1 MTGSSARAQPG
12 RVLVVG
18 SANVDIVL
26 RVDRLPE
33 AGATVLAHGRAS
45 GFGGKGANQ
54 AVAAATAGAR
64 TAMIGR
70 LGDDPMGAAYRERLA
85 GFGIDV
91 QHLRVTSGVTT
102 GTAYVMVDDDGE
114 NSIVVDPGANATV
127 ELADLEPVSELGP
140 GDVLLVQGE
149 LPPRVVAHA
158 IARADVAGARVVLNL
173 APYIDL
179 PADAVAVADPMIV
192 NEEEHRTLQ
201 LAAPIAAKLGRPE
214 GTPRSLLVTRGALG
228 ATWEDI
234 TLPATAVDEG
244 EIVDTTGAGDAFCGA
259 LAAGL
264 AAGLGPEAAMSAAL
278 GAGADAVRRL
288 GAQPS

>member
-1 MTGSSARAQPG
+1 MTDAGAPAQPG
-12 RVLVVG
+12 RVLIVG

-33 AGATVLAHGRAS
+33 AGVTVLAHGRAS

-70 LGDDPMGAAYRERLA
+70 LGDDAMGAAYRERLA

-91 QHLRVTSGVTT
+91 HHLRVTSGVAT

-127 ELADLEPVSELGP
+127 ELADLAAVSDLGP

-192 NEEEHRTLQ
+192 NEEEHRALQ
-201 LAAPIAAKLGRPE
+201 LAAPIAARLGRPE

-228 ATWEDI
+228 ATWEEI
-234 TLPATAVDEG
+234 TLPATAVDEA

-259 LAAGL
+259 LAAAL
-264 AAGLGPEAAMSAAL
+264 AAGQDQEAALSAAL
-278 GAGADAVRRL
+278 EAGANAVRRM
-288 GAQPS
+288 GAQPA